1 MGPQRLIRC
10 IQHKCCFHT
19 SFVSASDISSSNVQS
34 CFRNIN
40 THTKRIWLTHYYPSL
55 QMRYEL
61 RTTVR
66 VSDEWLS
73 VCAIC
78 LHTGLNPK
86 GHQAAYALPNLFAAH
101 DNEEPRYKGEMS
113 YIIGADTHGGCG

>member
-1 MGPQRLIRC
+1 
-10 IQHKCCFHT
+10 
-19 SFVSASDISSSNVQS
+19 
-34 CFRNIN
+34 
-40 THTKRIWLTHYYPSL
+40 
-55 QMRYEL
+55 MRYEL

-101 DNEEPRYKGEMS
+101 DNEEPRYKGQRRFANRAS
-113 YIIGADTHGGCG
+113 RRCGGSLPVVLSGAIHLFKPLSPGA